1 MSGHNKWSTI
11 KHKKAASDA
20 KRGKVF
26 SKIAKEI
33 LVSVKTGGGDPA
45 ANITLRALIQKA
57 RAANMPADNIERAIK
72 KGTGELESEALEEI
86 VYEGYAGGGVAVI
99 VEVVT
104 DNRNRSTAEVRHA
117 FTRHEASLAQTG
129 AVSRSFQRRGY
140 ILIGAD
146 KIDED
151 QLLELALEAGADDV
165 VRDGDNFEVITA
177 PASFMDVVDALNK
190 AGIEPEDSEITLLP
204 DTTVPV
210 TEKSKAAS
218 LLRFIDALD
227 DLEDVQRVHA
237 NFDIDDAL
245 MAELQEA

>member
-11 KHKKAASDA
+11 KHKKGAADA

-26 SKIAKEI
+26 SKLAKEI
-33 LVSVKTGGGDPA
+33 LVAVKSGGGDPA

-57 RAANMPADNIERAIK
+57 RSVNMPADNIDRAIK
-72 KGTGELESEALEEI
+72 KGTGELESEVLEEI
-86 VYEGYAGGGVAVI
+86 MYEGYAGGGVAII

-117 FTRHEASLAQTG
+117 FSRYDANLAQSG
-129 AVSRSFQRRGY
+129 AVSRSFQRKGY
-140 ILIGAD
+140 FLVGAD

-165 VRDGDNFEVITA
+165 ARDGDNFEVTTE
-177 PASFMDVVDALNK
+177 PASFGDVLEALQG
-190 AGIEPEDSEITLLP
+190 AGVEPEESEITLLP

-210 TEKSKAAS
+210 TEKSKASS

-227 DLEDVQRVHA
+227 DLEDVQKVHS

-245 MAELQEA
+245 MAELQED

>member
-177 PASFMDVVDALNK
+177 PASFMAVVDALNK